1 MGFWHT
7 GYMEFHEPT
16 GGTGWSDTPFVPPPP
31 EFPCEQCGEIFRTI
45 ERLNVHR
52 FDGHASNRARLFLHG
67 RECGRSRASIVY
79 RTATSDWVFDNAIG
93 ITVNGQL
100 VDEITAKRILSSSN
114 GVVNVELRGSH
125 SVQNFE
131 FAFDITDEV
140 DLEAIESVF
149 SELILK
155 RELSNFAI
163 QRFIERCRGLDT
175 SSRYFNGLANY
186 LYGVLAR
193 EHSPESALWQDSK
206 GMVTYRSRFDDAVS
220 QLGSINR
227 APANTVCGL
236 VAFHYNHFDIAI
248 QKANSPRVSQVA
260 SRLESIMAADGTA
273 DAWALLEFL
282 DSSKLEKALCDD
294 VTERLL
300 KWCAIPLDGSAI
312 DAIKEIEDAIPSA
325 DPLDQ
330 LKLHLIAGEHYLVIN
345 RADQALRHANHLRN
359 TAAASAWQRFVRQ
372 RVNEDD

>member
-31 EFPCEQCGEIFRTI
+31 EFPCEQCGEIFGTI

-52 FDGHASNRARLFLHG
+52 FDGHPSNRARLFLHG
-67 RECGRSRASIVY
+67 RECGRSRTPIISST
-79 RTATSDWVFDNAIG
+79 TASDWVFDNAIG

-100 VDEITAKRILSSSN
+100 VNEITAKRILSSSN

-131 FAFDITDEV
+131 FAFEISDEV

-149 SELILK
+149 SELILR

-163 QRFIERCRGLDT
+163 QSFIERCRGLDT

-193 EHSPESALWQDSK
+193 ERSPESALWQDSK

-260 SRLESIMAADGTA
+260 SRLESIMTADGTA
-273 DAWALLEFL
+273 DAWALLEFF

-312 DAIKEIEDAIPSA
+312 DAIEEIEDAIPSA

-330 LKLHLIAGEHYLVIN
+330 LKLHLIAGEHYLVID

-359 TAAASAWQRFVRQ
+359 TPAASAWQRFVRQ